1 MACIVARSGKA
12 CLRGR
17 ESAGS
22 SVTRIRGRRHNCA
35 HGSLRSISVTKD
47 AGKRGQ
53 GMGVFMREGSV
64 FDRLIELASP
74 RAWLGISVLSL
85 VMAAASTWVLISH
98 NGRNPTDG
106 LYSVYDAVARFA
118 RDTIRLTFKTDRKPV
133 AVFVA
138 PVGILN
144 PKATFNWVQDYLDFR
159 PRFEE
164 LTAEPKAPVRLL
176 DADWAP
182 VFSDQSR

>member
-1 MACIVARSGKA
+1 MVWIVARSGKA
-12 CLRGR
+12 CSQVR
-17 ESAGS
+17 ESAGL
-22 SVTRIRGRRHNCA
+22 SVMRIRDRGHNCT
-35 HGSLRSISVTKD
+35 HGSLGSISVNKD
-47 AGKRGQ
+47 AGKRAQ
-53 GMGVFMREGSV
+53 GVGVFMREGSV
-64 FDRLIELASP
+64 FHRLIQLASP

-85 VMAAASTWVLISH
+85 VMAVASTWVLISH

-118 RDTIRLTFKTDRKPV
+118 HDTIRLTFKTDRKPV

-144 PKATFNWVQDYLDFR
+144 PKATFNWVQSYLDFR
-159 PRFEE
+159 PQFEE
-164 LTAEPKAPVRLL
+164 LAAEPKAPVRLL

>member
-1 MACIVARSGKA
+1 MGCIVARSGKA
-12 CLRGR
+12 CLQVRA
-17 ESAGS
+17 SAGL
-22 SVTRIRGRRHNCA
+22 SVMRIRGRRHNCR
-35 HGSLRSISVTKD
+35 HGFLRSISVNKD
-47 AGKRGQ
+47 AGKRAQ
-53 GMGVFMREGSV
+53 GMGAFMRGGSV
-64 FDRLIELASP
+64 FYRFIELASP

-85 VMAAASTWVLISH
+85 MMAAASTWVLISH
-98 NGRNPTDG
+98 NDRNPTDG
-106 LYSVYDAVARFA
+106 LYSVYDAVARFVHE
-118 RDTIRLTFKTDRKPV
+118 TIRLTFKTDRKPV

-144 PKATFNWVQDYLDFR
+144 PKATFNWVQGYLDFR

-164 LTAEPKAPVRLL
+164 LAAEPKAPVRLL

>member
-1 MACIVARSGKA
+1 
-12 CLRGR
+12 
-17 ESAGS
+17 
-22 SVTRIRGRRHNCA
+22 
-35 HGSLRSISVTKD
+35 
-47 AGKRGQ
+47 
-53 GMGVFMREGSV
+53 
-64 FDRLIELASP
+64 
-74 RAWLGISVLSL
+74 VLSL

-118 RDTIRLTFKTDRKPV
+118 RDTIRLTFKTDRKSV